1 VRLAVDLSKLDF
13 STLIA
18 PSEDQL
24 SSTGMTPAR
33 IKKAVQDATEVFD
46 VCTRTGGNSD
56 ESRIERA

>member
-1 VRLAVDLSKLDF
+1 VRLAVDLARLGF
-13 STLIA
+13 STRIA

-33 IKKAVQDATEVFD
+33 IKKAVQDATEAFD
-46 VCTRTGGNSD
+46 ACTRTGGSNG